1 MHLRFACRPVALARS
16 GRGGGD
22 VSDWNEKHETKRADE
37 LQAFFDQL
45 ASLLS
50 MPADASPEAVVSEVS
65 RIMSV
70 YRRFTDSNIYA
81 WQARAAKVLRG
92 LEWSSFKW
100 LEVPG
105 GTLSVLCCP
114 CCQGVST
121 ITVVTVPASVK
132 RGHEMTCDLAAL
144 LAELP
149 TQSGS

>member
-1 MHLRFACRPVALARS
+1 M
-16 GRGGGD
+16 
-22 VSDWNEKHETKRADE
+22 SDWNEKHETKRADE

-81 WQARAAKVLRG
+81 WQARAAKVLDKVLARRYVDQPIF
-92 LEWSSFKW
+92 E
-100 LEVPG
+100 EV
-105 GTLSVLCCP
+105 T
-114 CCQGVST
+114 
-121 ITVVTVPASVK
+121 
-132 RGHEMTCDLAAL
+132 AL

-149 TQSGS
+149 TQSGGKGS